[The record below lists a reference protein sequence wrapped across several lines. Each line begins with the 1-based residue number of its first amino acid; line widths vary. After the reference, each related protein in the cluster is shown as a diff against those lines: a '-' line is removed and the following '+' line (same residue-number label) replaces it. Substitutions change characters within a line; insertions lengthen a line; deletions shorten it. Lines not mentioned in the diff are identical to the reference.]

1 MTGLSIGLPA
11 ALFVTVL
18 LAAIGGE
25 MLVGAFPRGLPRVGY
40 RANVVAL
47 LVVAALTVVAAR
59 GAPAWLPMAGVALAA
74 LIAGH
79 VVGDLR
85 ARLERKRADGI
96 LDVLSQE
103 LHRRNEA
110 HGRTHYALA
119 IATGGQFHV
128 ANATFKTANLALAAY
143 TYGDDCWVGDQEIT
157 PDELRYMA
165 ANEVPDVPED
175 ARS

>member
-1 MTGLSIGLPA
+1 M
-11 ALFVTVL
+11 
-18 LAAIGGE
+18 
-25 MLVGAFPRGLPRVGY
+25 
-40 RANVVAL
+40 
-47 LVVAALTVVAAR
+47 
-59 GAPAWLPMAGVALAA
+59 
-74 LIAGH
+74 
-79 VVGDLR
+79 VGDLR

>member
-1 MTGLSIGLPA
+1 MFLPTPKLLLLL
-11 ALFVTVL
+11 ALPLPLLILLPTDSALL
-18 LAAIGGE
+18 LAA
-25 MLVGAFPRGLPRVGY
+25 AY
-40 RANVVAL
+40 DAAL